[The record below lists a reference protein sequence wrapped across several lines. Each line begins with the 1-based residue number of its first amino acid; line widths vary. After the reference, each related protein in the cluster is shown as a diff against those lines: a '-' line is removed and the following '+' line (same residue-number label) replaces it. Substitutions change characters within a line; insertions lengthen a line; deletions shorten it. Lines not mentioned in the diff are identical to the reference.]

1 MFLAYLAVTGLAILA
16 NAFSATCDFIKL
28 ERITVAMDQAGV
40 PRGLLP
46 VLGVFKAAGA
56 VGLLVGFAV
65 PVIGTAAAVGLVL
78 FFVLAILAHLRAG
91 DRAFGLAAGFLV
103 LALGTLALGLRY
115 TLSA

>member
-1 MFLAYLAVTGLAILA
+1 MFVAYLVVTGLAILA

-40 PRGLLP
+40 SRRLLP
-46 VLGVFKAAGA
+46 VLGALKAAGA

-65 PVIGTAAAVGLVL
+65 PVIGTAAATGLVL
-78 FFVLAILAHLRAG
+78 FFILAILAHVWAG
-91 DRAFGLAAGFLV
+91 DRAFGLAAGFLA
-103 LALGTLALGLRY
+103 LAAGTLALGLPY